1 MPAPVR
7 DPGRIPGKVFI
18 DNCVTIRLFWELAN
32 KKIAFNVLHASYV
45 SEPPLTEAY
54 VEALQTTIEG
64 ALNTST
70 WPTSLDVETRLKAV
84 GIRDM
89 RDTGDGTGLAEWV
102 SSGGGVPGTGIA
114 GGPLPFQLAF
124 VVSLKTGFA
133 GQANRG
139 RVYLPGLHSSCMT
152 SDGLIDDGDKNSAVN
167 FIKGIRDSIDN
178 QGLTLCIAHPARQA
192 YTGRDDTPHPAR
204 ASGTVPVTNIVALDN
219 TFDTQRLRARI

>member
-18 DNCVTIRLFWELAN
+18 DNCVAIRLFWKLAN
-32 KKIAFNVLHASYV
+32 GKIAFNVLHASYV
-45 SEPPLTEAY
+45 ATPPLTEAY

-70 WPTSLDVETRLKAV
+70 WPTSLDVETKLQAV

-89 RDTGDGTGLAEWV
+89 REDQPDVGLAEWV
-102 SSGGGVPGTGIA
+102 SSGGGVNGTGVG

-152 SDGLIDDGDKNSAVN
+152 TDGLIDDGDKNSAVN

-192 YTGRDDTPHPAR
+192 YTGRDGTAHPAR
-204 ASGTVPVTNIVALDN
+204 DADTVAVTNIVALDN
-219 TFDTQRLRARI
+219 TFDTQRLRARP